1 MSDEEL
7 AAIHSERQIVA
18 YLALTLQ
25 VTLSEYNGGSH
36 DQQHRPCCHQQQLQ
50 LHPR

>member
-25 VTLSEYNGGSH
+25 VTLSEYGGSH

-50 LHPR
+50 LHPS